1 MVSRMRPIKP
11 KAARNSGF
19 LIDGVVLASLVG
31 GCAQSIYVPDYTFVP
46 QPAVIDVV
54 RRDSKVGAQ
63 PLTVLANIY
72 GIRYAD
78 EARHLPRSVEVRMR
92 FENNGTTAV
101 HFDPNTLD
109 LVTGA
114 LRGFEHPD
122 LVPPRVLDL
131 APGERA
137 SMTAYFP
144 FARTDNGPIDLKN
157 LRLRWQVKIGDE
169 TVPQTALF
177 HRLER
182 GGYYQES
189 DPSVAY

>member
-1 MVSRMRPIKP
+1 MNRRWIPLALGAMLVS
-11 KAARNSGF
+11 
-19 LIDGVVLASLVG
+19 LIG
-31 GCAQSIYVPDYTFVP
+31 GCAPAIYVPDYTFVP

-54 RRDSKVGAQ
+54 SHDKVGGQ
-63 PLTVLANIY
+63 PLTVLATIY
-72 GIRYAD
+72 GVRYAD
-78 EARHLPRSVEVRMR
+78 ESRHLPRSIEVRMR
-92 FENNGTTAV
+92 VENNGTATV

-109 LVTGA
+109 LVTGS
-114 LRGFEHPD
+114 LRGFEPPA

-144 FARTDNGPIDLKN
+144 FPRNDNGPVDLQN

-169 TVPQTALF
+169 PVPQTALF

-182 GGYYQES
+182 GGYYQDS
-189 DPSVAY
+189 GPSVAY